1 MDDTFSEIIQVETA
15 GTAETTRT
23 MKALRVLVVEDEV
36 MIAMLLADVLRE
48 LGHEVCATEATEA
61 GAITAA
67 ARHQPDL
74 MIVDE
79 WLRQGSGISAVEQIT
94 RSRFIPHVFVTG
106 DLLNDRTLN
115 PGAVVLQKPFI
126 LSELVWA
133 IKSAL
138 AATGIIPAN
147 PQAC

>member
-1 MDDTFSEIIQVETA
+1 
-15 GTAETTRT
+15 
-23 MKALRVLVVEDEV
+23 
-36 MIAMLLADVLRE
+36 
-48 LGHEVCATEATEA
+48 
-61 GAITAA
+61 
-67 ARHQPDL
+67 

-106 DLLNDRTLN
+106 DLLNDWTLN